1 MNEPNLYVVAAPSG
15 GGKTSLIRALLEK
28 DAKIS
33 LSISH
38 TTRAPRPGE
47 VEGLHYYFVDD
58 PTFTRMIAEN
68 AFLEHA
74 QVFDKRY
81 GTGRDAVRLK
91 LAAGYD
97 VILDIDWQGARQIRG
112 NFPDCCTIFIL
123 PPSLEVLRNRLANRG
138 QDSMEVIERRM
149 KDARAEI
156 SHWSEFDFVIINDD
170 FDETLADL
178 QSIVRHRKPCR
189 PQQKDRND
197 DLVAELLKYG

>member
-1 MNEPNLYVVAAPSG
+1 MNKPNLYVVAAPSG

-138 QDSMEVIERRM
+138 QDSLEVIERRM

>member
-1 MNEPNLYVVAAPSG
+1 LNEPNLYVVAAPSG

-28 DAKIS
+28 DAKVS

-47 VEGLHYYFVDD
+47 VEGLHYHFVDD
-58 PTFTRMIAEN
+58 LTFTRMIAEN

-74 QVFDKRY
+74 QVFDNRY

-189 PQQKDRND
+189 PKQKDRND